1 MLRPVLIGL
10 VLGAFL
16 GAAIAYSRPR
26 TYTASVTFYPR
37 AKRSSELSGL
47 AAQLGAMTGA
57 AGEGAGQS
65 PTFFANLLTTTSV
78 LERVVAASYD
88 VPGRV
93 GQRANLVAILHGPS
107 AGQTSADT
115 AVAIRQLRGLID
127 VINQRATGLVEF
139 SVTTESQ
146 RLSYQ
151 IAATLIQQLNEYNI
165 EARRNSAAAERNFM
179 EQVRNASAAELAAA
193 ENDLRHFLESNRNT
207 NNSPALTFEHDR
219 LARRVSLAQQLFGT
233 LAQAAD
239 QARIDAIRDTPS
251 LTVVEAPR
259 IPALPNSR
267 HTAAYVVG
275 LSLII
280 AGIFGG
286 IAFLV
291 QPLRA
296 TSGESTRSLADA
308 TYHG

>member
-1 MLRPVLIGL
+1 V
-10 VLGAFL
+10 
-16 GAAIAYSRPR
+16 
-26 TYTASVTFYPR
+26 
-37 AKRSSELSGL
+37 
-47 AAQLGAMTGA
+47 TGA

-88 VPGRV
+88 VPDRV
-93 GQRANLVAILHGPS
+93 GQRADLVAIQRGAS
-107 AGQTSADT
+107 GTQTPVDT
-115 AVAIRQLRGLID
+115 AIAIRQLRGLID

-139 SVTTESQ
+139 SVTTQSQ

-179 EQVRNASAAELAAA
+179 EQVRNTSAAELAAA

-267 HTAAYVVG
+267 HTAAYMAG
-275 LSLII
+275 LSLVL
-280 AGIFGG
+280 AGAFGG
-286 IAFLV
+286 MAFLL
-291 QPLRA
+291 QPPRDTNLTSARA
-296 TSGESTRSLADA
+296 LADA
-308 TYHG
+308 AYDG